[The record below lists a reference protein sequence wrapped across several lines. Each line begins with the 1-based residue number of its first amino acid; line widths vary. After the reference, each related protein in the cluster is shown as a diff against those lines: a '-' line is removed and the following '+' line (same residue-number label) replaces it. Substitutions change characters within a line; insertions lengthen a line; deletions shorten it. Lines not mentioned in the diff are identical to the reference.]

1 MDKRRKRLRT
11 RLFVAVGFGATAL
24 VLVAYF
30 FQFGFF
36 EGLQRQWVD
45 TNFSIRGTQST
56 AKDTVVIGVDPTFFD
71 DTNVRWQE
79 FRRIYW
85 AQVLNRIHAA
95 DPKAVAVDVQFTE
108 QSQGATGAA
117 DDNAIVNAVA
127 RYPHRIALSTTETV
141 IDKHGVGHTAV
152 FGGDAFLKQIGAVAG
167 FGNFPLDD
175 DGVIRKVQY
184 RPQGLVA
191 LSIVTAGLVR
201 GKPFTQ
207 AEMGGSKQYIDFA
220 GPEGTVKEYS
230 LSRVAPVA
238 IVHRGAKWLVVPLN
252 GLAQKF
258 VYSAKTKAA
267 AQAFAAGFLVPLSA
281 FEHKVV
287 VIGATA
293 PSLQDIHATSTT
305 PAMSGPE
312 IQANAIATA
321 LRDFPL
327 RGLGTL
333 WNVVLIVCL
342 GLVVPLASLRMRPF
356 VAVAA
361 GLLFAALLTGGAI
374 LSFQHGSVVSYVYP
388 LSALILSTVG
398 AIAIHY
404 IITAFEKERVRD
416 VFSRFVPDT
425 VVDQVLEQSGED
437 LRLGGREVIGTVM
450 FSDLRGF
457 TSSAE
462 FMPADKVIHVLNH
475 YLHEMSEAIL
485 KHGGTLLCYMG
496 DGIYALFGAP
506 LDQDDHADRALAAS
520 REMVTERLP
529 AFNQFMQEME
539 LGTGYFM
546 GVGLNS
552 GPVMTGNVGHERRM
566 DYTAVGDVV
575 NTASRIEGMTKET
588 PYSVLIAESTVES
601 LRNPPT
607 DIVFYEEQSVRGRQE
622 KLKLYALDIKKP
634 ETAPGVDVAAAKP
647 ADWKTDEPAPDA
659 PPAPALG

>member
-1 MDKRRKRLRT
+1 MDKRRQWLRT
-11 RLFVAVGFGATAL
+11 RLFLGVAFGATAL
-24 VLVAYF
+24 MLISYV

-36 EGLQRQWVD
+36 ESLQRQWLD
-45 TNFSIRGTQST
+45 TNFSIRGKQSI
-56 AKDTVVIGVDPTFFD
+56 AKDEVIIGVDSTFFD
-71 DTNVRWQE
+71 DTKIRWQE
-79 FRRIYW
+79 FRRVLW

-95 DPKAVAVDVQFTE
+95 DPKAVAMDVQFTE
-108 QSQGATGAA
+108 PSTGSHGAA
-117 DDNAIVNAVA
+117 DDNALVEAVA

-141 IDKHGVGHTAV
+141 IDKHGVGHTDV
-152 FGGDAFLKQIGAVAG
+152 FGGDDFLKSIGAVAG

-175 DGVIRKVQY
+175 DGTIRKVEY
-184 RPQGLVA
+184 RPQGLVS
-191 LSIVTAGLVR
+191 LSVVTAGLVR
-201 GKPFTQ
+201 GKPFTES
-207 AEMGGSKQYIDFA
+207 EMGGSKQYIDFP

-230 LSRVAPVA
+230 LSRVAPVS
-238 IVHRGAKWLVVPLN
+238 IEHRGGKWIVVPMG
-252 GLAQKF
+252 GLAHNV
-258 VYSAKTKAA
+258 VYSGATRAA
-267 AQAFAAGFLVPLSA
+267 AASFASRFTVPLSA
-281 FEHKVV
+281 FRGKVV

-312 IQANAIATA
+312 IQADAIATA
-321 LRDFPL
+321 LHGFPL
-327 RGLGTL
+327 RSIGG
-333 WNVVLIVCL
+333 WNVLLIVCL

-356 VAVAA
+356 VAVAT
-361 GLLFAALLTGGAI
+361 GLFFAALLTGGAI
-374 LSFQHGSVVSYVYP
+374 LAFQSGNVISFVYP

-404 IITAFEKERVRD
+404 IVTAFEKERVRD
-416 VFSRFVPDT
+416 VFSRFVPET
-425 VVDQVLEQSGED
+425 VVDQVLATAGGD
-437 LRLGGREVIGTVM
+437 LRLGGREIVGTVM

-462 FMPADKVIHVLNH
+462 FMPADGVIRVLNH

-506 LDQDDHADRALAAS
+506 IDQDDHADRALAAA
-520 REMVTERLP
+520 REMLTERLP
-529 AFNQFMQEME
+529 AFNEFMRAQQ
-539 LGTGYFM
+539 LGDGYFM
-546 GVGLNS
+546 GVGLNT

-601 LRNPPT
+601 LRNPPE
-607 DIVFYEEQSVRGRQE
+607 DIVFYEEQSVRGRRE

-634 ETAPGVDVAAAKP
+634 GKAPQPAPTAVPE
-647 ADWKTDEPAPDA
+647 EPAPE
-659 PPAPALG
+659 PAL

>member
-1 MDKRRKRLRT
+1 VDKRRRHLRT
-11 RLFVAVGFGATAL
+11 RLFLGVGFGTTAL
-24 VLVAYF
+24 VLVCFF

-36 EGLQRQWVD
+36 EGLQRQWID
-45 TNFSIRGTQST
+45 TNFSIRGKQTT
-56 AKDTVVIGVDPTFFD
+56 AKNVVVVGVDSTFFD
-71 DTNVRWQE
+71 DTGIRWQE
-79 FRRIYW
+79 FRRVLW

-108 QSQGATGAA
+108 QSKGPHGAD
-117 DDNAIVNAVA
+117 DDNALVSAVA
-127 RYPHRIALSTTETV
+127 RYPHRIALSTTETE
-141 IDKHGVGHTAV
+141 IDKNGVGHTRV
-152 FGGDAFLKQIGAVAG
+152 FGGDDFLRQIGAVAG
-167 FGNFPLDD
+167 FGGFQPDD
-175 DGVIRKVQY
+175 DGTIRRLEY
-184 RPQGLVA
+184 RPQGLTA
-191 LSIVTAGLVR
+191 LSIVTAGLAR
-201 GKPFTQ
+201 GKPITESQ
-207 AEMGGSKQYIDFA
+207 MGASKQYIDFP

-238 IVHRGAKWLVVPLN
+238 IVKRKDKWVVLSMKGLGDPVYTGATKASAEAFASRFNVPL
-252 GLAQKF
+252 G
-258 VYSAKTKAA
+258 
-267 AQAFAAGFLVPLSA
+267 AFRN
-281 FEHKVV
+281 KIV
-287 VIGATA
+287 VIGATS
-293 PSLQDIHATSTT
+293 PVLQDIHSTSTS
-305 PAMSGPE
+305 PVMPGPE
-312 IQANAIATA
+312 IQADAIATA
-321 LRDFPL
+321 LHDFPL
-327 RGLGTL
+327 RGVGTL
-333 WNVVLIVCL
+333 WNVLLIVCL
-342 GLVVPLASLRMRPF
+342 GFVVPLASLRMRPF
-356 VAVAA
+356 VAVAI
-361 GLLFAALLTGGAI
+361 GLFFAALLTGGAI
-374 LSFQHGSVVSYVYP
+374 LGFQNGRIVSYVYP

-404 IITAFEKERVRD
+404 IVTAFEKERVRD

-425 VVDQVLEQSGED
+425 VVDQVLAQSGDD
-437 LRLGGREVIGTVM
+437 LRLGGREVVGTVM

-506 LDQDDHADRALAAS
+506 IDQDDHADRALAAA
-520 REMVTERLP
+520 REMLTERLP
-529 AFNQFMQEME
+529 AFNQFMQEMD

-601 LRNPPT
+601 LRNPPA
-607 DIVFYEEQSVRGRQE
+607 DIVFHEEQSVRGRKE

-634 ETAPGVDVAAAKP
+634 DTAPGTDVAAAKP
-647 ADWKTDEPAPDA
+647 AQWKTDEGAPDA
-659 PPAPALG
+659 PPTPALG

>member
-1 MDKRRKRLRT
+1 
-11 RLFVAVGFGATAL
+11 VATTAL
-24 VLVAYF
+24 VLAAF
-30 FQFGFF
+30 FLQFDFF

-45 TNFSIRGTQST
+45 ANFSIRGTQST
-56 AKDTVVIGVDPTFFD
+56 AKNVVVVGVDDTFFN
-71 DTNVRWQE
+71 DTKIRWQE
-79 FRRIYW
+79 FRRVLW
-85 AQVLNRIHAA
+85 AQALNRLHAA
-95 DPKAVAVDVQFTE
+95 KPKAVAVDVQFTE
-108 QSQGATGAA
+108 PSGGAQGAE
-117 DDNAIVNAVA
+117 DDNALVKSVA
-127 RYPHRIALSTTETV
+127 RYPHRIALSTTETD
-141 IDKHGVGHTAV
+141 IDKNGVGHTGV
-152 FGGDAFLKQIGAVAG
+152 FGGDAFLRSIGAVAG

-175 DGVIRKVQY
+175 DGIIRKVKY
-184 RPQGLVA
+184 RPQGLKS
-191 LSIVTAGLVR
+191 LSIVTAGLAR
-201 GKPFTQ
+201 GKPIT
-207 AEMGGSKQYIDFA
+207 ESDMGGSKQYIDFA

-230 LSRVAPVA
+230 LSRVAPVS
-238 IVHRGAKWLVVPLN
+238 IEKRNGKWVVVPMA
-252 GLAQKF
+252 GLAQKVVF
-258 VYSAKTKAA
+258 SGPTKAA
-267 AQAFAAGFLVPLSA
+267 AEAFASRFNVPLSA
-281 FEHKVV
+281 FRDKVV

-305 PAMSGPE
+305 PSMSGPE
-312 IQANAIATA
+312 IQADAISTA

-327 RGLGTL
+327 RGVGTL

-361 GLLFAALLTGGAI
+361 GLFFAAFLTVGAI
-374 LSFQHGSVVSYVYP
+374 LAFQNGTVVSYIYP
-388 LSALILSTVG
+388 LTALILSTVG

-404 IITAFEKERVRD
+404 IVTAFEKERVRD
-416 VFSRFVPDT
+416 VFSRFVPET
-425 VVDQVLEQSGED
+425 VVEQVLEQSGED
-437 LRLGGREVIGTVM
+437 LRIGGREVVGTVM

-462 FMPADKVIHVLNH
+462 FMPAEKVIAVLNH

-506 LDQDDHADRALAAS
+506 IDYDDHADRALAAA
-520 REMVTERLP
+520 REMLTERLP
-529 AFNQFMQEME
+529 AFNQYMQEMD

-588 PYSVLIAESTVES
+588 PYSVLIAESTTEA
-601 LRNPPT
+601 LRSPPA
-607 DIVFYEEQSVRGRQE
+607 DIVFYEEQSVRGRKD
-622 KLKLYALDIKKP
+622 KLKLYALDIKKA
-634 ETAPGVDVAAAKP
+634 ETAPGTTVAPAKP
-647 ADWKTDEPAPDA
+647 AEWKTEEPAPDT